1 MSTVLLIDS
10 GGLSHYTS
18 YLAVGLSK
26 HRDIILCGFSDEL
39 YNLTGAAKQVRIRF
53 YNMGKRLPK
62 GTSLVSSALRPWL
75 LLFPLFK
82 AITTKKYDMVHIQGH
97 SYFFFL
103 FVPLLKLQRKPIYWT
118 IHDVDFRPTNS
129 GLRGKLEAIQVKLL
143 CQNKM
148 LGKHVNFIIVHG
160 SKLKDKLISKGISDE
175 KICVMPHFD
184 YGYLLALN
192 SGKNMGNT
200 NGYVLFF
207 GKIKPYKGLDILI
220 KAARIVR
227 KKLGTKFSVI
237 VAGKGSLSYCDTL
250 LSTEDLGY
258 IYIQNSFIPEVEIPR
273 LFKGAR
279 FLVLPYTDASQS
291 GVVSLAYTFSKPVIV
306 SNVGSIPEYVDHGVT
321 GFTFETGDTDQLANY
336 MTKLIEDNNLCNE
349 MGKNAYKKIL
359 NEMSLDRCCDII
371 NGLYNSNQISE

>member
-1 MSTVLLIDS
+1 MLIDS
-10 GGLSHYTS
+10 GGLSHYTA

-62 GTSLVSSALRPWL
+62 GSSLVSSALRPWIL
-75 LLFPLFK
+75 FFPLFK
-82 AITTKKYDMVHIQGH
+82 AITTKRYDIVHIQGH
-97 SYFFFL
+97 SYLFFL

-129 GLRGKLEAIQVKLL
+129 GLRGKLETLQVKLL

-148 LGKHVNFIIVHG
+148 LSKHVDFIIVHG
-160 SKLKDKLISKGISDE
+160 SKLRDKLISNGISKD

-184 YGYLLALN
+184 YGYLLSLN
-192 SGKNMGNT
+192 SGKNVDNT
-200 NGYVLFF
+200 DGYVLFF

-227 KKLGTKFSVI
+227 KKLGNKFSVVI
-237 VAGKGSLSYCDTL
+237 AGKGSLAYCDTL
-250 LSTEDLGY
+250 LSTEDLEY
-258 IYIQNSFIPEVEIPR
+258 IYVQNRFIPEVEIPR

>member
-1 MSTVLLIDS
+1 MSTVMLIDS
-10 GGLSHYTS
+10 GGLSHYTA

-62 GTSLVSSALRPWL
+62 GSSLVSSALRPWIL
-75 LLFPLFK
+75 FFPLFK
-82 AITTKKYDMVHIQGH
+82 AITTKRYDIVHIQGH
-97 SYFFFL
+97 SYLFFL

-129 GLRGKLEAIQVKLL
+129 GLRGKLETLQVKLL

-148 LGKHVNFIIVHG
+148 LSKHVDFIIVHG
-160 SKLKDKLISKGISDE
+160 SKLRDKLISNGISKD

-184 YGYLLALN
+184 YGYLLSLN
-192 SGKNMGNT
+192 SGKNVDNT
-200 NGYVLFF
+200 DGYVLFF

-227 KKLGTKFSVI
+227 KKLGNKFSVVI
-237 VAGKGSLSYCDTL
+237 AGKGSLSYCDTL
-250 LSTEDLGY
+250 LSTEDLEY
-258 IYIQNSFIPEVEIPR
+258 IYVQNRFIPEVEVPR
-273 LFKGAR
+273 LFEGAK
-279 FLVLPYTDASQS
+279 FLVLPYTDGSQS

-306 SNVGSIPEYVDHGVT
+306 SNIGSIPEYVDHDVT

-336 MTKLIEDNNLCNE
+336 MTKLIKDNNLCHE
-349 MGKNAYKKIL
+349 MGKNAHQKIL
-359 NEMSLDRCCDII
+359 NEMSLKRCCDII
-371 NGLYNSNQISE
+371 NGLYNNYKKSE